1 VNPDATNYSGQARQ
15 LTREYMAGTPKS
27 FDAFRDLLQL
37 LLGLTVMADNE
48 FVNLASRGDPNRR
61 VLGGNGGPTF
71 PVRLRDG
78 RWLRVAYSLHL
89 APHLGKEMR
98 LKIEQSSVQ
107 YQVNQFDD
115 DQGGLGEIF
124 RYDYL
129 RDDDSGH
136 PHAHINIH
144 ADLNESGVLKPGA
157 TLARVHFPTSRVSL
171 EAILRLLIG
180 GFGVE
185 TAQPEEV
192 WQPVLAASEIE
203 FQKIAHQPAPPGV

>member
-1 VNPDATNYSGQARQ
+1 MTPDAAKYSARARQ

-27 FDAFRDLLQL
+27 FDAFRDLMQL
-37 LLGLTVMADNE
+37 LLSLTVIADNE
-48 FVNLASRGDPNRR
+48 FVNLVSLRDPTRR
-61 VLGGNGGPTF
+61 VLGGNGGPTS

-89 APHLGKEMR
+89 TPHVGKEMR
-98 LKIEQSSVQ
+98 LKVEQSSVQ
-107 YQVNQFDD
+107 YQINQSDD
-115 DQGGLGEIF
+115 DDGGLGEIF

-144 ADLNESGVLKPGA
+144 ADLNEPGVLKPGA

-180 GFGVE
+180 GFRVK
-185 TAQPEEV
+185 TAQPPEV
-192 WQPVLAASEIE
+192 WQPVLAASEME
-203 FQKIAHQPAPPGV
+203 FQEIAHRPLPPGV